1 MHATTCAAPI
11 HLDADMPAVQLE
23 AVHEPTCMRI
33 GTAMR
38 FYSFLDTQTSFISTF
53 ALMRGF
59 GRSALNG
66 RDKLKIL

>member
-33 GTAMR
+33 GTTMS
-38 FYSFLDTQTSFISTF
+38 FFFFGYSNLVHLNICTQEGVWSLCSE
-53 ALMRGF
+53 RQG
-59 GRSALNG
+59 
-66 RDKLKIL
+66 

>member
-23 AVHEPTCMRI
+23 AVHEPTCMRT
-33 GTAMR
+33 GTTMS
-38 FYSFLDTQTSFISTF
+38 FFLDAQTSFISTF